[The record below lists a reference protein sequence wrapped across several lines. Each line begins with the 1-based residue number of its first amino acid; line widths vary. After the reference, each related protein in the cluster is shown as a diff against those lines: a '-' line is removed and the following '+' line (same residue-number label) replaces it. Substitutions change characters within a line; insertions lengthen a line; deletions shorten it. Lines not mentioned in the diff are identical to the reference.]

1 MIDRTKPR
9 NFVGLKYLSMMALTG
24 WTGNAFS
31 GEKVPADKPNI
42 VLIMADDMGYSDIGC
57 YGSAI
62 STPNIDK
69 LAAQGVRF
77 RNFYNNAKCCPTR
90 ASLLTGLNNHEAGMG
105 NMVTMA
111 DAPIQPGPYQGFLN
125 QNSVTIAEVLR
136 TAGYSTYL
144 SGKWHLGE
152 RKEHWPLQRG
162 FDKYFGLISGAS
174 SYFEIIEE
182 PRKRVMAYGNES
194 WTPPNKGF
202 YMTDAI
208 SDTAVAFIQK
218 HSETKKKDPFFLYV
232 AYTSPHWPLH
242 ALDED
247 IRKYEGKFTQGWDS
261 LRNQQYRRMLKLGI
275 IEPKYKLSPR
285 TDGIS
290 HWKDAEDKDLWIR
303 RMQVYAA
310 MIDRM
315 DQGIGRVVD
324 ALRKANQLE
333 NSLIIFLADNG
344 GCAENA
350 SSRNLGAP
358 GIPVGE
364 RGSYDSYKEP
374 WANVSNTPYRYYKN
388 WLYEGGIRTPLIVYW
403 PKVVKNSGVLT
414 DQPGHVVDFMPT
426 FLEVAG
432 VKYPE
437 QVNNHPITPM
447 RGASLVPAFTGKE
460 IARSQPFFWEY
471 VGEKAMRKGDWK
483 LVKTKTGNWELYNLK
498 DDPTELTD
506 LSTKRP
512 ETLKEL
518 VETYNQWAGQVGVKE
533 VKQKQGGE

>member
-1 MIDRTKPR
+1 MMELNKKNKFP
-9 NFVGLKYLSMMALTG
+9 GLKYLSLIALSG
-24 WTGNAFS
+24 LSVSAFS
-31 GEKVPADKPNI
+31 GEKVPASRPNI

-57 YGSAI
+57 YGSEI

-111 DAPIQPGPYQGFLN
+111 DTPIQPGPYQGFLN
-125 QNSVTIAEVLR
+125 QNCVTIAEVLR
-136 TAGYSTYL
+136 TAGYSTYM

-162 FDKYFGLISGAS
+162 FDQYFGLISGAS

-194 WTPPNKGF
+194 WTPPTKGF

-208 SDTAVAFIQK
+208 SDTAVAFIK
-218 HSETKKKDPFFLYV
+218 EHSETKKKDPFFLYM

-247 IRKYEGKFTQGWDS
+247 IKKYEGKYADGWDS
-261 LRNQQYRRMLKLGI
+261 IRIQRYRKMQKVGI
-275 IEPKYKLSPR
+275 ISKDCNLSPR
-285 TDGIS
+285 TTDIPA
-290 HWKDAEDKDLWIR
+290 WKDAEDKKLWTR

-315 DQGIGRVVD
+315 DQGVGRVIN
-324 ALRKANQLE
+324 ALKKTNTLD
-333 NSLIIFLADNG
+333 NTLVIFLADNG

-350 SSRNLGAP
+350 SSRNLGAS

-374 WANVSNTPYRYYKN
+374 WANVSNTPYRFYKN

-403 PKVVKNSGVLT
+403 PKVVKGAGILT

-426 FLEVAG
+426 FLEVSGA
-432 VKYPE
+432 KYPE
-437 QVNNHPITPM
+437 QVNNNPITPL
-447 RGASLVPAFTGKE
+447 RGTSLIPAFAENE
-460 IARSQPFFWEY
+460 ITRTQPFFWEY
-471 VGEKAMRKGDWK
+471 IGEKAMRKGDWK
-483 LVKTKTGNWELYNLK
+483 LVKTKSGNWELYNLK
-498 DDPTELTD
+498 DDPIEMNELSKIRTD
-506 LSTKRP
+506 IF
-512 ETLKEL
+512 KEM
-518 VETYNQWAGQVGVKE
+518 VELYNNWANQVGVRE
-533 VKQKQGGE
+533 VKPKKGEE

>member
-1 MIDRTKPR
+1 M
-9 NFVGLKYLSMMALTG
+9 
-24 WTGNAFS
+24 
-31 GEKVPADKPNI
+31 
-42 VLIMADDMGYSDIGC
+42 
-57 YGSAI
+57 
-62 STPNIDK
+62 
-69 LAAQGVRF
+69 
-77 RNFYNNAKCCPTR
+77 
-90 ASLLTGLNNHEAGMG
+90 
-105 NMVTMA
+105 
-111 DAPIQPGPYQGFLN
+111 
-125 QNSVTIAEVLR
+125 
-136 TAGYSTYL
+136 

-194 WTPPNKGF
+194 WTPPSKGF

-208 SDTAVAFIQK
+208 SDTAAAFIQK
-218 HSETKKKDPFFLYV
+218 HSGTKKDDPFFLYV

-242 ALDED
+242 APDED

-275 IEPKYKLSPR
+275 IDPKYPLSPR
-285 TDGIS
+285 TEGIPA
-290 HWKDAEDKDLWIR
+290 WKDAEDKELWIR

-315 DQGIGRVVD
+315 DQGIGRVID
-324 ALRKANQLE
+324 ALKKANKL
-333 NSLIIFLADNG
+333 NNTLVIFLADNG

-350 SSRNLGAP
+350 STRNLGAP

-388 WLYEGGIRTPLIVYW
+388 WLYEGGIRTPLVIYW
-403 PKVVKNSGVLT
+403 PQKIKSTGSITN
-414 DQPGHVVDFMPT
+414 QMGHVVDFMPT

-432 VKYPE
+432 VNYPE
-437 QVNNHPITPM
+437 QVKNHPITPM
-447 RGASLVPAFTGKE
+447 RGASLLPAFKGEE
-460 IARSQPFFWEY
+460 IRRTQPFFWEY
-471 VGEKAMRKGDWK
+471 VGEKALRKGDWK
-483 LVKTKTGNWELYNLK
+483 LVKTKTSNWELYNLK

-506 LSTKRP
+506 MSTKRP

-518 VETYNQWAGQVGVKE
+518 VDAYSQWASQVGVKE

>member
-1 MIDRTKPR
+1 MNRTNNR
-9 NFVGLKYLSMMALTG
+9 NFAGLKYLSMMALTG
-24 WTGNAFS
+24 LSGNAFS
-31 GEKVPADKPNI
+31 GEKAPADKPNI

-62 STPNIDK
+62 ATPNIDN
-69 LAAQGVRF
+69 LAQQGLRF

-111 DAPIQPGPYQGFLN
+111 DTPIQPGPYQGFLN

-136 TAGYSTYL
+136 TAGYSTYM

-182 PRKRVMAYGNES
+182 PRKRVMAYNNES

-208 SDTAVAFIQK
+208 SDTAAAFIQK
-218 HSETKKKDPFFLYV
+218 HSGTKKNDPFFLYV

-247 IRKYEGKFTQGWDS
+247 IKKYEGKYADGWDS

-275 IEPKYKLSPR
+275 IDAKYPLSPR
-285 TDGIS
+285 TEGIPA
-290 HWKDAEDKDLWIR
+290 WKDAEDKELWIR

-315 DQGIGRVVD
+315 DQGIGRVID
-324 ALRKANQLE
+324 ALKKANKLD
-333 NSLIIFLADNG
+333 NTLIIFLADNG

-374 WANVSNTPYRYYKN
+374 WANVSNTPYRFYKN
-388 WLYEGGIRTPLIVYW
+388 WLYEGGIRTPLIVYC
-403 PKVVKNSGVLT
+403 PKMVKSAGSITN
-414 DQPGHVVDFMPT
+414 QMGHVVDFMPT

-432 VKYPE
+432 IKYPE
-437 QVNNHPITPM
+437 QVDNHPIMPM
-447 RGASLVPAFTGKE
+447 RGASLIPAFKGEE
-460 IARSQPFFWEY
+460 IRRTQPFFWEY
-471 VGEKAMRKGDWK
+471 VGEKALRKGDWK

-518 VETYNQWAGQVGVKE
+518 VDAYNQWAGQVGVKE